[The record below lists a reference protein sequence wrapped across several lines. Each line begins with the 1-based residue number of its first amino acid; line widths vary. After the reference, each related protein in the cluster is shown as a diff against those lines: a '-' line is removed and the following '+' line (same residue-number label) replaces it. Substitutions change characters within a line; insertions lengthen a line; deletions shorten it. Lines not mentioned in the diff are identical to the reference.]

1 MPRPVHF
8 EVHAEDLDRAQEFYG
23 TVLDWRFQVWGDG
36 SYRLIATGS
45 DGPGIDGGMI
55 QRQGPG
61 GDDQTAVIAWV
72 CTVAV
77 DDVDAYVARA
87 LDAGGSL
94 AVAKMAV
101 PGVGWLAYTKD
112 TEGNIFGLMQ
122 SDSSA
127 R

>member
-8 EVHAEDLDRAQEFYG
+8 EVHAEDLDRAQEFYE
-23 TVLDWRFQVWGDG
+23 TVLGWRFQVWGDG
-36 SYRLIATGS
+36 SYRLITTGS
-45 DGPGIDGGMI
+45 DGPGIDGGMVR
-55 QRQGPG
+55 RQGPR
-61 GDDQTAVIAWV
+61 GDDQTPVIAWV
-72 CTVAV
+72 CTVSV
-77 DDVDAYVARA
+77 DDVDAYLAEA
-87 LDAGGSL
+87 LAAGGSQ

-101 PGVGWLAYTKD
+101 PGVGWLAYVKD